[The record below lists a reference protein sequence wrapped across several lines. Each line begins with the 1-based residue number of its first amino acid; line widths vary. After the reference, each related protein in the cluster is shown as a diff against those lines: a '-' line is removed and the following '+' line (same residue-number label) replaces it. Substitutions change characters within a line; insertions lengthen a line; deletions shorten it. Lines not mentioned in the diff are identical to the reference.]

1 MKRTNSTTD
10 FTKGPVL
17 AAALL
22 VAGVGFTLPVQATD
36 GDEVSV
42 TVAAVEGDVYVSTGQ
57 ERSTRT
63 TQEPASAT
71 PAGTNEAQSGAF
83 ADEPKWRQRVFQ
95 SN

>member
-10 FTKGPVL
+10 FTKGSVL

-22 VAGVGFTLPVQATD
+22 VAGVGFTLPAQATD

-42 TVAAVEGDVYVSTGQ
+42 TVAALERNVYFSTGQ

-63 TQEPASAT
+63 TNESASDT

-83 ADEPKWRQRVFQ
+83 ADEPRWRRRVFQ

>member
-10 FTKGPVL
+10 FTKGSVL
-17 AAALL
+17 VAALV
-22 VAGVGFTLPVQATD
+22 VAGVGFTPPAQATD

-42 TVAAVEGDVYVSTGQ
+42 TVAAVEGDVYFSTGQ

-63 TQEPASAT
+63 THEPASDT
-71 PAGTNEAQSGAF
+71 RVGTHEAQSGAF
-83 ADEPKWRQRVFQ
+83 ADEPKWRRRVFQ